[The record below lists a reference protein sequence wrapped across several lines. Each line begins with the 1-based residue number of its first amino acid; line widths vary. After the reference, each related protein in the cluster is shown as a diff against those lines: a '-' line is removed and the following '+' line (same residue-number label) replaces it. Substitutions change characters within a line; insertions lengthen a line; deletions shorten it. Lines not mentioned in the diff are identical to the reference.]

1 MDSTKEIANM
11 DNCISIEEDELFNCA
26 NLTDFYS
33 EEPSEQDQ
41 ELKNKIEHNK
51 WFYLRNQKYDFISL
65 KKEYL

>member
-1 MDSTKEIANM
+1 MESTKEIANM

-41 ELKNKIEHNK
+41 ELKIEHK
-51 WFYLRNQKYDFISL
+51 MVLFKNQKYDFI
-65 KKEYL
+65 YL